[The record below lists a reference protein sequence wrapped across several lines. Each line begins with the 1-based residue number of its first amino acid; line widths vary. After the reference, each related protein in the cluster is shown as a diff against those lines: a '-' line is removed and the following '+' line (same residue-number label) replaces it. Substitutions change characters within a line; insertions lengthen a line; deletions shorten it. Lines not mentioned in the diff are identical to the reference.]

1 MNKLLATLA
10 AAAMLTGV
18 GLMARAAEA
27 EEVTIRGEGQ
37 CAKCSLNET
46 DSCQNAIVVEED
58 GEKVTYLLA
67 KNKVANDFH
76 PKICKTI
83 ETVEATGTVKEED
96 GQKVMT
102 ASKIELVEDEG

>member
-1 MNKLLATLA
+1 MKKLLATLSA
-10 AAAMLTGV
+10 AVMLTGV
-18 GLMARAAEA
+18 GLMARAADA
-27 EEVTIRGEGQ
+27 EEVTIQGEGQ

-46 DSCQNAIVVEED
+46 DACQNAVVVEE
-58 GEKVTYLLA
+58 GGKEVTYLLA

-76 PKICKTI
+76 PKICKVVK
-83 ETVEATGTVKEED
+83 TVEATGTVKEED